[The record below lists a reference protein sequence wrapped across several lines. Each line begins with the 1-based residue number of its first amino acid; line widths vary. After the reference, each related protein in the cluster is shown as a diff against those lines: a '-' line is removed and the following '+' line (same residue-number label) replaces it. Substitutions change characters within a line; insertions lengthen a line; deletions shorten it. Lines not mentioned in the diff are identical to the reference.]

1 MYVTLLS
8 SDNLIHIKSLF
19 FSNAAHGIKIKSY
32 GSCNGVFCLNG
43 RCFDELIMWNPATRE
58 VHHIPPTPCL
68 NIESPLYGFGADD
81 PNSTNFKVV
90 KVHITYDMTAE
101 VYCLS
106 TKSWIP
112 TQNPPPFTRITRRHH
127 SKFNTLVNG
136 VYHWITNDPN
146 EFDYDGANILCFDFQ
161 NDQFQQLTGPFISD
175 EDFKILWDDVAEI
188 KGSLAYVAYV
198 LWRFADSPS
207 LKIWVLDQSG
217 WSKTYN
223 IYPGGS
229 QFLLRGLWKNCT
241 QFFGGY
247 LGEPLTSYD
256 HQRNTICKFQIDVSC
271 SKYLVHEYLPSIAP
285 LARTRH

>member
-1 MYVTLLS
+1 
-8 SDNLIHIKSLF
+8 
-19 FSNAAHGIKIKSY
+19 
-32 GSCNGVFCLNG
+32 
-43 RCFDELIMWNPATRE
+43 MWNPATRE
-58 VHHIPPTPCL
+58 VHRIPPPTPCL
-68 NIESPLYGFGADD
+68 NIELQSPLYGFGADD

-90 KVHITYDMTAE
+90 KVNTTYDMTAE
-101 VYCLS
+101 VYSLS

-112 TQNPPPFTRITRRHH
+112 TQNPPPFTMITRRHRY

-136 VYHWITNDPN
+136 VYHWITNYPN
-146 EFDYDGANILCFDFQ
+146 EFDYDGANILCFDFK
-161 NDQFQQLTGPFISD
+161 NDQFQQLTGPFLSY
-175 EDFKILWDDVAEI
+175 EDCNILWDDIAEI

-198 LWRFADSPS
+198 LRRFADSPS

-217 WSKTYN
+217 WNKTYN

-229 QFLLRGLWKNCT
+229 QFLLGGLWKNCT

-247 LGEPLTSYD
+247 LGGPLTSYD

-271 SKYLVHEYLPSIAP
+271 SNYWVHEYVYVSSIAP